1 MSTPRLSTP
10 RLVSSASFF
19 AIARLRIHNQSIN
32 TSSISTI
39 HDQTHRA
46 YQKFTNEDD
55 HSSVASSTPRSE
67 YLSTLHLSTSI
78 DSSDG
83 GTEDDPNDTKI
94 YQSLDRRSSYNPPPP
109 PPPPQVTT
117 SASRSF
123 RSHRPATRT
132 AAAAAAAAA
141 VGTGT
146 SMHTTSQQQAL
157 KRKTVKKLKKSR
169 QPVIANATHKCI
181 CMSTKV
187 RERLTTFQMQSK
199 KDAAELS
206 KEKKKRKKYS
216 TQMKQLKKIVKAEEL
231 KFQTCRARLLI
242 GVVQALRRRLT
253 RRALYRWERNAR
265 DLKNMTTGSN
275 YLKRLCKK
283 LNKTKMKRAMSSW
296 RGAML
301 HYTSMQL
308 LDCTELL
315 EDERKEKTRLQHISS
330 EATANVLKL
339 QSFLNDIVSSGRKE
353 RKEKKIQAIKK
364 TMTKLQRC
372 WKKRGLFRWKDQV
385 QRCRVIKN
393 RAAKKCKTLLANVF
407 ESWYLQTIQSLRLT
421 NLLIKSFI
429 TKNIQR
435 KRSSYATWSEN
446 TKFKLRT
453 RKEEERKWTAAR
465 RVCLSR
471 GWQIRIALRE
481 KQRWCFQ
488 KWMKVK
494 NLDERRERKLVHLE
508 KRQIKK
514 LIEWRWKKW
523 QKFIVQEK
531 EVETR
536 QHWIDRCL
544 VRTRKRRT
552 NLQIIQCFQ
561 SWSEFVSHQKKVK
574 KKTNSML
581 ERFGRQLT
589 AWTIQQWRRNCL
601 QLISNKNSR
610 LNALHQWNEILC
622 QKQLRLAI
630 ECLRR
635 NVKDA
640 RLERMFQKYIRSIHG
655 QTLRKCHGRWLIF
668 VRRRVR
674 QRARCVYYLRRC
686 RKEEMKSR
694 FHLWSRSA
702 KLLRS
707 ERRQVER
714 DRGVTKL
721 RGKMI
726 VEKLLLKKLHR
737 NNQWK
742 DSSLQRSFQI
752 WRTDVLLMEGLE
764 AMNDIS
770 GHLKA
775 AALVR
780 LYLTRVSLAL
790 LTQGWLR
797 WRLAYQAEAVQEEHQ
812 STMAQVHFKY
822 VIELGKKVCGAWRE
836 FVKERKYLRRLIVRR
851 LGTSFT
857 SSVAVRR
864 VFHTWRYRTR
874 LDIDRCTLTVRN
886 ILKHGMWRVQRLRM
900 LRGWK
905 IWQEHDTSL
914 QRMEAATALMFRY
927 HARRDGIVMK
937 SCVQKWL
944 QFVRSRRRR
953 ALWLK
958 RQGIKKKRTLS
969 ELALQ
974 RWRSK
979 VITMKRREKC
989 ASMLFCKVRAWRLT
1003 TALQWWSTW
1012 SKIVCIVDKLQYQV
1026 NRTSLQGYISK
1037 WKKYIERRRKGKRA
1051 LNLTIQRRCR
1061 TNESTKMNRYWRRWW
1076 EQVHGGCLAVLEKEH
1091 QTERQRERS
1100 NYNQSMEY
1108 QRSEHMK
1115 VMGMH
1120 EETKKILETTKQ
1132 HHIVE
1137 MESLT
1142 LNMNQVVSDVEEQ
1155 WRQEMVCVEEEKE
1168 SNRKKEHQEQC
1179 EKMERIKME
1188 KEKIIQAH
1196 YFQCQTLMST
1206 MESERETHALK
1217 NEEQEVDMLLLKK
1230 EHETSIQSMRAT
1242 IQQGE
1247 KMISHMKSEGGES
1260 MIAQETLKM
1269 KLVACQREY
1278 EEQLSQWSF
1287 VKKKLTR
1294 EVFERQEENLNAMK
1308 LVKKESE
1315 NQVQELETMLST
1327 ASVTSKETTQKYEV
1341 LHEAKMKEMK
1351 ELCELKVKKISEKH
1365 QAECQGLKDTQERQQ
1380 QEWDTFQQDMEAT
1393 KEQMQE
1399 DQKELTKISTA
1410 ELAKTMGQQKRES
1423 QEIVVNLT
1431 RWKGAFYMIK
1441 KRVRQKLCMIQCF
1454 NIWRE
1459 TVQSQNHHRIMVML
1473 LINVV
1478 FRAVTASG
1486 KRQLTNAMRKW
1497 SKLNAREQKVSSL
1510 LHHILKR
1517 HIVERKQRMALEKW
1531 KKCMVST
1538 QSLDQD
1544 KLIAIAV
1551 SVLRAAKVHAIQSSL
1566 SSAWKEW
1573 KNVFVVAARQRERSR
1588 VDSLLVIDSMLKRQ
1602 VLRQL
1607 PVAFSK
1613 WKVAF
1618 LVARQADD
1626 FEKELE
1632 LREQKHTEDQFPWSM
1647 WTRVSE
1653 SLNLLLPS
1661 CNPVSGCAFAGNIV
1675 LAAESS
1681 RNKENKRLQRQLD
1694 RPLGR
1699 PLGRP
1704 LDHHSS
1710 RSHQEEEEIS
1720 HDEYYDAAAAG
1731 IVDVRSQKYGADYT
1745 PIDSSCTC
1753 YTCQRYTRSYLHHLF
1768 RAQRT
1773 TCQHMISLHNMHYT
1787 CRVIARLCG
1796 EDEHL
1801 AEKIR
1806 VSFPLA
1812 QPDLSQRVLHPHHP
1826 IGRHDSEEEESVES
1840 LVEDWQYPLVTP
1852 ECTPGRRGVRVVR
1865 R

>member
-1 MSTPRLSTP
+1 MSTPRLPTP
-10 RLVSSASFF
+10 RLISSASFF
-19 AIARLRIHNQSIN
+19 AIARSRIHNQSTN
-32 TSSISTI
+32 TSCISTI
-39 HDQTHRA
+39 NDQTHSSA
-46 YQKFTNEDD
+46 IQNEDD
-55 HSSVASSTPRSE
+55 HSSVDSYTPGSE
-67 YLSTLHLSTSI
+67 YLSTLHLSTSA

-94 YQSLDRRSSYNPPPP
+94 YQSLDRRSSYNPPSPP
-109 PPPPQVTT
+109 LPTT
-117 SASRSF
+117 IASRSF
-123 RSHRPATRT
+123 RSHRPANRT
-132 AAAAAAAAA
+132 AAAAAA

-146 SMHTTSQQQAL
+146 SMHTTSQRQAST
-157 KRKTVKKLKKSR
+157 RKTAKKLKKSR

-187 RERLTTFQMQSK
+187 RERLATLQMQSK

-206 KEKKKRKKYS
+206 TEKKKRKKYS

-231 KFQTCRARLLI
+231 KFQTCRARLFVRVI
-242 GVVQALRRRLT
+242 QALWRRLT

-265 DLKNMTTGSN
+265 DLKNMATGTVEIVRWCEKSN
-275 YLKRLCKK
+275 KR
-283 LNKTKMKRAMSSW
+283 KMKRAMSSW

-308 LDCTELL
+308 LECTELL

-339 QSFLNDIVSSGRKE
+339 QSFLNDIVKKNRKE

-385 QRCRVIKN
+385 RRCRIIKN
-393 RAAKKCKTLLANVF
+393 RAEKKCETLLANVF

-421 NLLIKSFI
+421 NLLNLSFR

-435 KRSSYATWSEN
+435 KRSFYAIWSEN
-446 TKFKLRT
+446 IKFKLST

-531 EVETR
+531 QVETR
-536 QHWIDRCL
+536 QHWINLCL
-544 VRTRKRRT
+544 IRTRKRRT
-552 NLQIIQCFQ
+552 NLQIIHCFQ
-561 SWSEFVSHQKKVK
+561 SWSEFVSHQKKIK
-574 KKTNSML
+574 KKTSSML

-589 AWTIQQWRRNCL
+589 AWTIQQWRRNCV
-601 QLISNKNSR
+601 QLISDKKSR
-610 LNALHQWNEILC
+610 SNALHQWNKILC
-622 QKQLRLAI
+622 QNQLRLAI
-630 ECLRR
+630 EYLRR

-640 RLERMFQKYIRSIHG
+640 RLERMFQKYIQANRS

-668 VRRRVR
+668 LRRRVC

-714 DRGVTKL
+714 DRDVTVLMK
-721 RGKMI
+721 KMF

-737 NNQWK
+737 NNRNK
-742 DSSLQRSFQI
+742 HSSLQRSFQI

-780 LYLTRVSLAL
+780 LHMTRVSQSL

-797 WRLAYQAEAVQEEHQ
+797 WRLAYQAEEVEEEHQ
-812 STMAQVHFKY
+812 SIMAQVHFKY

-836 FVKERKYLRRLIVRR
+836 FVKERKCLRRLILRR
-851 LGTSFT
+851 LGTCFT
-857 SSVAVRR
+857 SSVAVRH
-864 VFHTWRYRTR
+864 VFHTWRNSTV
-874 LDIDRCTLTVRN
+874 LDIDRCTLTVRH

-914 QRMEAATALMFRY
+914 QRMEAATALMFRH
-927 HARRDGIVMK
+927 HARRDRIVMK

-944 QFVRSRRRR
+944 QVVRSRRRR

-958 RQGIKKKRTLS
+958 RQRIKKKRTLS
-969 ELALQ
+969 KLALQ
-974 RWRSK
+974 RWRSR
-979 VITMKRREKC
+979 VITMRRREKC
-989 ASMLFCKVRAWRLT
+989 ASMLFCRVRAWRLT

-1012 SKIVCIVDKLQYQV
+1012 SKIVCIVDKLTYQV
-1026 NRTSLQGYISK
+1026 NRNRLQGYISK
-1037 WKKYIERRRKGKRA
+1037 WQKYSERRRKGKRA

-1061 TNESTKMNRYWRRWW
+1061 TNESTKINRCWRRWW

-1108 QRSEHMK
+1108 QQSEHMK

-1120 EETKKILETTKQ
+1120 EETKKIFETTKQ

-1137 MESLT
+1137 MENLT
-1142 LNMNQVVSDVEEQ
+1142 LKMNQAVSDVEEQ
-1155 WRQEMVCVEEEKE
+1155 WRQAMVCVEEEKE
-1168 SNRKKEHQEQC
+1168 SNRKRQHQEEC

-1196 YFQCQTLMST
+1196 YFQCQ
-1206 MESERETHALK
+1206 SEREY
-1217 NEEQEVDMLLLKK
+1217 MLQIKK
-1230 EHETSIQSMRAT
+1230 EHETSIQSMCAT

-1247 KMISHMKSEGGES
+1247 KMISHLKSQSEES
-1260 MIAQETLKM
+1260 IAAQETLKM

-1278 EEQLSQWSF
+1278 EERLSQWSSE
-1287 VKKKLTR
+1287 KKKLAR
-1294 EVFERQEENLNAMK
+1294 EAFERQEEHLNAMK
-1308 LVKKESE
+1308 LVKRESK
-1315 NQVQELETMLST
+1315 NQVHELEIMLST

-1341 LHEAKMKEMK
+1341 LHKAKMKEMK
-1351 ELCELKVKKISEKH
+1351 ELCELKVQKISEKH
-1365 QAECQGLKDTQERQQ
+1365 QAECQGLKDAQEKQH
-1380 QEWDTFQQDMEAT
+1380 QEWVAFQQDMEAT

-1399 DQKELTKISTA
+1399 NQKELTKISKA

-1431 RWKGAFYMIK
+1431 RWKGAFCMIK
-1441 KRVRQKLCMIQCF
+1441 KRVRQKLCTIQCF
-1454 NIWRE
+1454 NVWRE
-1459 TVQSQNHHRIMVML
+1459 TVQSQNHHRSMVMM

-1478 FRAVTASG
+1478 SRAVTASG
-1486 KRQLTNAMRKW
+1486 KRQVTNAMRKW
-1497 SKLNAREQKVSSL
+1497 SHFNARKQKVSSL

-1517 HIVERKQRMALEKW
+1517 HIVKKTQRLALEKW
-1531 KKCMVST
+1531 KKCIVST

-1551 SVLRAAKVHAIQSSL
+1551 SILRAAKVHANQSSL
-1566 SSAWKEW
+1566 FSAWKEW
-1573 KNVFVVAARQRERSR
+1573 KDVFVVAARQKEKSR
-1588 VDSLLVIDSMLKRQ
+1588 VDSLLVIGSMLKRQ

-1607 PVAFSK
+1607 PVAFNK
-1613 WKVAF
+1613 WKVAV

-1626 FEKELE
+1626 FEKEIE
-1632 LREQKHTEDQFPWSM
+1632 LREQKHMEQFPWSM

-1661 CNPVSGCAFAGNIV
+1661 CNPVSGCAFTGNIV

-1681 RNKENKRLQRQLD
+1681 RNKENKRLQRQL
-1694 RPLGR
+1694 GR
-1699 PLGRP
+1699 PLGRL
-1704 LDHHSS
+1704 LD
-1710 RSHQEEEEIS
+1710 
-1720 HDEYYDAAAAG
+1720 DYYDAAAAG

-1812 QPDLSQRVLHPHHP
+1812 PRSFT
-1826 IGRHDSEEEESVES
+1826 ESPAS
-1840 LVEDWQYPLVTP
+1840 TSSN
-1852 ECTPGRRGVRVVR
+1852 
-1865 R
+1865 